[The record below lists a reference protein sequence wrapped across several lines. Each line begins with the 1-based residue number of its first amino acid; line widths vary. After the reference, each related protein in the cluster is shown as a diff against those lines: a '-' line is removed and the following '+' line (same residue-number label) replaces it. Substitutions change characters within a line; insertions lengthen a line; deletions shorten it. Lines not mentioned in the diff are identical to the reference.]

1 MSTFYIATAG
11 VEAAP
16 LQDGS
21 VLYNLNTSKFVLLN
35 RPLALIWSE
44 LATPKTSGDVV
55 ARLCA
60 SIAGPAPSTARH
72 DVEQALAQLVEL
84 QLASQREDAGDS
96 ADAARVAPVDGQGS
110 KPDPFAYECPSA
122 RVLNE
127 EELLNIFQM
136 TAAEISVASCWWG
149 GCPSG
154 CP

>member
-60 SIAGPAPSTARH
+60 SIAVFFT
-72 DVEQALAQLVEL
+72 
-84 QLASQREDAGDS
+84 
-96 ADAARVAPVDGQGS
+96 
-110 KPDPFAYECPSA
+110 
-122 RVLNE
+122 
-127 EELLNIFQM
+127 
-136 TAAEISVASCWWG
+136 
-149 GCPSG
+149 
-154 CP
+154 